1 MTDLGKRLIKAAKQA
16 RTIARGEADPSTYR
30 VRRFDMDV
38 QAIRKRLGLSQS
50 EFAARFRIPIGTL
63 RDWEQH
69 RRDPEG
75 PARTL
80 LIVIDKDP
88 NAVEQALADA

>member
-38 QAIRKRLGLSQS
+38 
-50 EFAARFRIPIGTL
+50 
-63 RDWEQH
+63 
-69 RRDPEG
+69 
-75 PARTL
+75 
-80 LIVIDKDP
+80 
-88 NAVEQALADA
+88 